1 MATSTTVK
9 ASSGPIVTPRVPKYR
24 ASCDNCHSLKVR
36 CGQEKPNCFR
46 CENNGV
52 PCVYGISRRMGKPK
66 GGGTK
71 ATGGSKA
78 IGGSKATGGSAKPAK
93 RQSVSLSS
101 ERKRQ
106 AVSSAAAIHAR
117 STFNAVQ
124 KSQPADGTFGLTPAE
139 QSAALSLLS
148 PSSTYIPW
156 HEHPW
161 NISPHTTFPFYPHSA
176 LDGPMET
183 IYPPTSWMGNVPI
196 PIDPNYPSR
205 SNSSRSSPPSDLD
218 LDAGNHNTDQLLED
232 ITSWWDYCSTTGM
245 VSSMTPISDTLG
257 SSSSLPEIPL
267 LTPTSSMFGPTQL
280 ATPSN
285 HCFSIG
291 EPHDLYA
298 TQCNHYLSLLQN
310 LATIEKV
317 LHSSHPHS
325 AAPADSPT
333 LKATHPTQPP
343 SKQTHPRSSKRPSL
357 DLSFDQILA
366 LAKETLR
373 QSSDVLKC
381 DACLANSSCLLL
393 FAVLS
398 EKVVGLYQAGAGAY
412 GIHTDTTG
420 GSALGELAP
429 HFARDHHAV
438 GLPAAGAATAYVAA
452 CQTSKICVGKHEL
465 EPVEE
470 RALVKNLVKSRLKE
484 MADVLNRLRSA
495 VGNLPGDGGQ
505 ASACRNAL
513 GHAWGKL
520 GFVSGLVE

>member
-9 ASSGPIVTPRVPKYR
+9 ASPGPTVTPRVPKYR

-66 GGGTK
+66 GGG
-71 ATGGSKA
+71 SKA
-78 IGGSKATGGSAKPAK
+78 AGGNAKSAK
-93 RQSVSLSS
+93 RSSLSS
-101 ERKRQ
+101 PPVKKRQ
-106 AVSSAAAIHAR
+106 AGSSVGALHAQ
-117 STFNAVQ
+117 STFNPIQ
-124 KSQPADGTFGLTPAE
+124 KPQPLDETFGLTAAE

-148 PSSTYIPW
+148 PPSSYIPW

-161 NISPHTTFPFYPHSA
+161 NVNPHTTYPFYPHSTFE
-176 LDGPMET
+176 DPMET
-183 IYPPTSWMGNVPI
+183 VYPPTSLMGNVPI
-196 PIDPNYPSR
+196 PIDTKYPSG
-205 SNSSRSSPPSDLD
+205 STSSRSSPPSDLD
-218 LDAGNHNTDQLLED
+218 LDAGNQSSDQLLED
-232 ITSWWDYCSTTGM
+232 ITSWWDYCSTSALG
-245 VSSMTPISDTLG
+245 SSMTSISDSLG
-257 SSSSLPEIPL
+257 SSSCLPEMPL
-267 LTPTSSMFGPTQL
+267 LTPTSSMFGPAQL

-285 HCFSIG
+285 HAFSVG

-317 LHSSHPHS
+317 LHSTHPHS
-325 AAPADSPT
+325 VDSPG
-333 LKATHPTQPP
+333 LRAVQPGHTP
-343 SKQTHPRSSKRPSL
+343 SKPTSQNTQSRHRRHSL

-381 DACLANSSCLLL
+381 EACLSNSSCLLL

-412 GIHTDTTG
+412 GIHCETG
-420 GSALGELAP
+420 AQGELSQRLG
-429 HFARDHHAV
+429 RDQG
-438 GLPAAGAATAYVAA
+438 GLAASATGYIAA
-452 CQTSKICVGKHEL
+452 CQTSKISVGKHEL
-465 EPVEE
+465 EPAEE

-484 MADVLNRLRSA
+484 MAEILNRLRSA

-505 ASACRNAL
+505 ASACQNAL

-520 GFVSGLVE
+520 VLVSGIVVD